1 MLWQA
6 AKPITK
12 INIEQFNIGKA
23 DNSKLNT
30 QNSTL
35 RIAQP
40 FNIQHSTFN
49 IPYTSS
55 PANFTLNPNTV
66 ANIISI
72 SFQNE

>member
-23 DNSKLNT
+23 DHSKLNT
-30 QNSTL
+30 QNST
-35 RIAQP
+35 
-40 FNIQHSTFN
+40 FDH
-49 IPYTSS
+49 TSS
-55 PANFTLNPNTV
+55 SANFTLKPSIV